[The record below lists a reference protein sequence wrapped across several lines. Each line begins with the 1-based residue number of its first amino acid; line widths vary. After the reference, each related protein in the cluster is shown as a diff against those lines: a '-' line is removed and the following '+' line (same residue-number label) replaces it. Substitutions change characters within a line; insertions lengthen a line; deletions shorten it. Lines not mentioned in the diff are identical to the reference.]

1 MTVRDLMRQ
10 LVEFNPDAEV
20 DVVLGNGKPTK
31 FSLAW
36 GALDGEGMNKVKTS
50 SVSIYVE
57 DDDNESNCDQSANAE

>member
-10 LVEFNPDAEV
+10 LVEFNPDAEINA
-20 DVVLGNGKPTK
+20 VLGNGKPTK

-50 SVSIYVE
+50 SVSIHIE
-57 DDDNESNCDQSANAE
+57 SDDNQPNCDQSANAD